1 MSVLTVW
8 VSDYHLIPISMFCV
22 LFGHFTYF
30 MISRERMSHRQ
41 IEMVSV
47 LSITD
52 IGESQKMYYNRNLL
66 LLTVYTS
73 NI

>member
-1 MSVLTVW
+1 
-8 VSDYHLIPISMFCV
+8 MFCV